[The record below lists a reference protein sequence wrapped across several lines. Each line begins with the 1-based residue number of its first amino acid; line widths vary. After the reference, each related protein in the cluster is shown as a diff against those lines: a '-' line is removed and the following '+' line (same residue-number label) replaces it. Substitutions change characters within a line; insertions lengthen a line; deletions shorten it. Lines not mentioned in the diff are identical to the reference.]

1 MQCFNIISVSQQGN
15 ELKKVLGAGF
25 GIAVLVGGTI
35 GVGILRTPGII
46 AGLIDN
52 YWLIVFAWLFVGG
65 YVLLAAGLFAE
76 MATMM
81 PKAGGPY
88 NYVKRAFGDYAG
100 FLSGWFDYLLN
111 SIAPAYFCIVIGEY
125 LALLFPSL
133 AGYETLMGL
142 SFLILFMLFHLSGVK
157 SGSIAQQITS
167 VAKVLFFV
175 ALVVACFVVD
185 TDTLPAEKVQTLTQN
200 TTILGFLTALQLIMG
215 AYNGWWSGCFFAEED
230 VDPSRNIPRSLFTG
244 VIMVI
249 VIYILLN
256 MAFMHVIPPAALA
269 NSPLAASD
277 VAGVVFGNSGSKLVM
292 IIAIVSI
299 LSILNAYMMIP
310 ARIMFGLSRDNFFIR
325 QGTHVNKGGTPVVSL
340 LITTAF
346 SFVLIIVG
354 SFQQL
359 FALAGF
365 MSLVVTG
372 LSFAAHI
379 KLRRTEPNT
388 PRPYKAWGYPVT
400 PIIVILATA
409 AMFIGF
415 AKSDQFNFM
424 IVAGIGALSYP
435 AFMLIR
441 RA

>member
-1 MQCFNIISVSQQGN
+1 MSQQKN
-15 ELKKVLGAGF
+15 ELKKILGAGF

-35 GVGILRTPGII
+35 GVGILRAPGII
-46 AGLIDN
+46 AGHINN
-52 YWLIVFAWLFVGG
+52 YWLIIFAWLFVGG

-88 NYVKRAFGDYAG
+88 NYVKRAFGDYPG
-100 FLSGWFDYLLN
+100 FISGWFDYLLN

-125 LALLFPSL
+125 LSLLFPAL
-133 AGYETLMGL
+133 AGYETVMGL
-142 SFLILFMLFHLSGVK
+142 GFLTLFMLFHLSGVK
-157 SGSIAQQITS
+157 SGSIAQQVTS
-167 VAKVLFFV
+167 VAKVLFFL
-175 ALVVACFVVD
+175 ALVVACFFID
-185 TDTLPAEKVQTLTQN
+185 TENIPSEKVQSLTEGTTL
-200 TTILGFLTALQLIMG
+200 LGFLTALQLIMG

-230 VDPSRNIPRSLFTG
+230 VDPSRNIPKSLFTG

-277 VAGVVFGNSGSKLVM
+277 VARVVFGDSGSKLVI

-310 ARIMFGLSRDNFFIR
+310 ARIMFGLSRDKFFIR
-325 QGTHVNKGGTPVVSL
+325 QGTQINKGGTPVISL

-346 SFVLIIVG
+346 SFILIIVG

-379 KLRRTEPNT
+379 RLRRSELGA
-388 PRPYKAWGYPVT
+388 PRPYRAWGYPVT
-400 PIIVILATA
+400 PVIVLLATA

-415 AKSDQFNFM
+415 AKSDQFNFL
-424 IVAGIGALSYP
+424 IVLGIGIISYP
-435 AFMLIR
+435 AFKLIR
-441 RA
+441 RE

>member
-1 MQCFNIISVSQQGN
+1 VSQKN
-15 ELKKVLGAGF
+15 ELKRVLGAGF

-46 AGLIDN
+46 AGLLDS
-52 YWLIVFAWLFVGG
+52 YWLIIFAWLFVGG

-100 FLSGWFDYLLN
+100 FISGWFDYLLN

-125 LALLFPSL
+125 LSLLFPSL
-133 AGYETLMGL
+133 VGYETVMGL
-142 SFLILFMLFHLSGVK
+142 GFLVLFMLFHLNGVK
-157 SGSIAQQITS
+157 SGSIAQQVTS
-167 VAKVLFFV
+167 VIKVLFFI
-175 ALVVACFVVD
+175 ALVIACFVID
-185 TDTLPAEKVQTLTQN
+185 TDTIPAEKVERLTEGS
-200 TTILGFLTALQLIMG
+200 TILAFLTVLQLIMG

-230 VDPSRNIPRSLFTG
+230 VNPSRNIPKALFTG
-244 VIMVI
+244 VLMVI
-249 VIYILLN
+249 AIYVLLN
-256 MAFMHVIPPAALA
+256 MAFMHVIPPSALA

-277 VAGVVFGNSGSKLVM
+277 VARVVFGDSGSRLV
-292 IIAIVSI
+292 IVIAIVSI

-310 ARIMFGLSRDNFFIR
+310 ARIMFGLSRDGFFIR
-325 QGTHVNKGGTPVVSL
+325 QGANVNKGGTPVVSL
-340 LITTAF
+340 LVTTAF
-346 SFVLIIVG
+346 SFVLIIIG

-372 LSFAAHI
+372 LAFAAHI
-379 KLRRTEPNT
+379 KLRRSEPSM

-400 PIIVILATA
+400 PIIVLIATV
-409 AMFIGF
+409 AMFVGF
-415 AKSDQFNFM
+415 AKSDQFNFL
-424 IVAGIGALSYP
+424 IVIGVGVISYP
-435 AFMLIR
+435 AFKLLTKKM
-441 RA
+441 

>member
-1 MQCFNIISVSQQGN
+1 MSQQKN

-46 AGLIDN
+46 AGLLDN
-52 YWLIVFAWLFVGG
+52 YWLIIFAWVFVGG

-88 NYVKRAFGDYAG
+88 NYVKRAYGDYPG
-100 FLSGWFDYLLN
+100 FVSGWFDYLLN

-125 LALLFPSL
+125 LSLLFPVL
-133 AGYETLMGL
+133 AGYETAMGL
-142 SFLILFMLFHLSGVK
+142 GFLVLFMLFHLNGVK
-157 SGSIAQQITS
+157 SGSIAQQVTS
-167 VAKVLFFV
+167 VIKVLFFLG
-175 ALVVACFVVD
+175 LVVACFVID
-185 TDTLPAEKVQTLTQN
+185 TDTIPVEKVERLTEGS
-200 TTILGFLTALQLIMG
+200 TILAFLTVLQLIMG

-230 VDPSRNIPRSLFTG
+230 VDPSRNIPKSLFTG
-244 VIMVI
+244 VLMVI
-249 VIYILLN
+249 AIYVLLN
-256 MAFMHVIPPAALA
+256 MAFMHVIPPRALA

-277 VAGVVFGNSGSKLVM
+277 VAGVVFGNSGSRLV
-292 IIAIVSI
+292 IVIAIVSI

-310 ARIMFGLSRDNFFIR
+310 ARIMFGLSRDGFFIK
-325 QGTHVNKGGTPVVSL
+325 QGANVNAGGTPVVSL

-346 SFVLIIVG
+346 SFVLIIIG

-372 LSFAAHI
+372 LAFAAHI
-379 KLRRTEPNT
+379 KLRRSEPDT
-388 PRPYKAWGYPVT
+388 PRPYRAWGYPVT
-400 PIIVILATA
+400 TVIVLLVTM
-409 AMFIGF
+409 AMFAGF
-415 AKSDQFNFM
+415 AKSDQFNFL
-424 IVAGIGALSYP
+424 IVVSVGLVSYP
-435 AFMLIR
+435 AYRLLAKRKI
-441 RA
+441 

>member
-1 MQCFNIISVSQQGN
+1 VSQKN
-15 ELKKVLGAGF
+15 ELRKVLGAGF

-35 GVGILRTPGII
+35 GVGILRAPGII
-46 AGLIDN
+46 AGHVHE
-52 YWLIVFAWLFVGG
+52 YWLIIFAWLFVGG

-100 FLSGWFDYLLN
+100 FISGWFDYLLN

-125 LALLFPSL
+125 LTLLFPPL
-133 AGYETLMGL
+133 TGYETVMGL
-142 SFLILFMLFHLSGVK
+142 GFLVLFMLFHLSGVK
-157 SGSIAQQITS
+157 SGSIAQQVTS
-167 VAKVLFFV
+167 VAKVLFFL
-175 ALVVACFVVD
+175 ALVVACFFVD
-185 TDTLPAEKVQTLTQN
+185 AETVPNEKMQSLTEG

-230 VDPSRNIPRSLFTG
+230 VDPSRNIPKSLFTG
-244 VIMVI
+244 VVMVI
-249 VIYILLN
+249 IIYTLLN

-277 VAGVVFGNSGSKLVM
+277 VARVVFGESGSKLVI
-292 IIAIVSI
+292 IIAVVSI

-310 ARIMFGLSRDNFFIR
+310 ARIMFGLSRDRFFIR
-325 QGTHVNKGGTPVVSL
+325 QGTHINKGGTPVISL

-346 SFVLIIVG
+346 SFMLIIVG

-379 KLRRTEPNT
+379 KLRRTEPDM
-388 PRPYKAWGYPVT
+388 PRPYRAWGYPIT
-400 PIIVILATA
+400 PIVVLLATA

-415 AKSDQFNFM
+415 AKSDQFNFL
-424 IVAGIGALSYP
+424 IVLGVGVISYP
-435 AFMLIR
+435 AFKLIR
-441 RA
+441 KY

>member
-1 MQCFNIISVSQQGN
+1 MSQQKN

-52 YWLIVFAWLFVGG
+52 YWLIIFAWLFVGG

-100 FLSGWFDYLLN
+100 FISGWFDYLLN
-111 SIAPAYFCIVIGEY
+111 SIAPAYFCIVTGEY
-125 LALLFPSL
+125 LSLLFPSL
-133 AGYETLMGL
+133 AGYEMMMGL
-142 SFLILFMLFHLSGVK
+142 GFLILFMLFHLSGVK
-157 SGSIAQQITS
+157 SGSIAQQVTS
-167 VAKVLFFV
+167 VIKVVFFI
-175 ALVVACFVVD
+175 ALVVACFVID
-185 TDTLPAEKVQTLTQN
+185 TGAIPAAKAEKLTEG
-200 TTILGFLTALQLIMG
+200 TSILAFLTALQLIMG

-230 VDPSRNIPRSLFTG
+230 VDPSKNIPRSLFTG

-249 VIYILLN
+249 VIYVLLN
-256 MAFMHVIPPAALA
+256 MAFMHVIPPGALA

-277 VAGVVFGNSGSKLVM
+277 VARVVFGDAGSRLV
-292 IIAIVSI
+292 ILIAIVSI

-310 ARIMFGLSRDNFFIR
+310 ARIMFGLSRDRFFIK
-325 QGTHVNKGGTPVVSL
+325 QGTYINKGGTPVVSL

-372 LSFAAHI
+372 LAFAAHI
-379 KLRRTEPNT
+379 KLRRSEPDA
-388 PRPYKAWGYPVT
+388 PRPYRAWGYPVT
-400 PIIVILATA
+400 PIIVLIATL
-409 AMFIGF
+409 AMFAGF
-415 AKSDQFNFM
+415 AKSDQFNFL
-424 IVAGIGALSYP
+424 IVIGVGVISYP
-435 AFMLIR
+435 AFKLITKN
-441 RA
+441 A

>member
-1 MQCFNIISVSQQGN
+1 MSQQKN

-52 YWLIVFAWLFVGG
+52 YWLIIFAWLFVGG

-100 FLSGWFDYLLN
+100 FVSGWFDYLLN

-125 LALLFPSL
+125 LSLLFPAL
-133 AGYETLMGL
+133 AGYETVLGL
-142 SFLILFMLFHLSGVK
+142 GFLVLFMLFHLNGVK
-157 SGSIAQQITS
+157 SGSIAQQVTS
-167 VAKVLFFV
+167 VIKVLFFI
-175 ALVVACFVVD
+175 ALVISCFVID
-185 TDTLPAEKVQTLTQN
+185 TAAIPVEKAQRLAEGSS
-200 TTILGFLTALQLIMG
+200 ILAFLTVLQLIMG

-230 VDPSRNIPRSLFTG
+230 VDPSKNIPKSLFTG

-249 VIYILLN
+249 VIYVLLN
-256 MAFMHVIPPAALA
+256 MAFLHVIPPSALA

-277 VAGVVFGNSGSKLVM
+277 VARVVFGDSGATLV
-292 IIAIVSI
+292 IVIAIVSI

-310 ARIMFGLSRDNFFIR
+310 ARIMFGLSRDGFFIK
-325 QGTHVNKGGTPVVSL
+325 QGTHINKGGTPVVSL

-346 SFVLIIVG
+346 SFVLIIIG

-372 LSFAAHI
+372 LAFAAHI
-379 KLRRTEPNT
+379 KLRRSEPT
-388 PRPYKAWGYPVT
+388 APRPYKAWGYPVT
-400 PIIVILATA
+400 PIIVLIATL
-409 AMFIGF
+409 AMFVGF
-415 AKSDQFNFM
+415 AKSDQFNFL
-424 IVAGIGALSYP
+424 IVIGVGVISYP
-435 AFMLIR
+435 AYKLITKS
-441 RA
+441 A

>member
-1 MQCFNIISVSQQGN
+1 MSQQKN

-52 YWLIVFAWLFVGG
+52 YWLIIFAWLFVGG

-100 FLSGWFDYLLN
+100 FISGWFDYLLN

-125 LALLFPSL
+125 LSLLFPALS
-133 AGYETLMGL
+133 GYETIIGL
-142 SFLILFMLFHLSGVK
+142 GFLLLFMLFHLSGVK
-157 SGSIAQQITS
+157 SGSIAQQVTS
-167 VAKVLFFV
+167 VVKVLFFL
-175 ALVVACFVVD
+175 ALVVACFVIK
-185 TDTLPAEKVQTLTQN
+185 TETIPTEKIQTLTEG
-200 TTILGFLTALQLIMG
+200 TTILAFLTALQLIMG

-230 VDPSRNIPRSLFTG
+230 VDPSRNIPKSLFTG

-249 VIYILLN
+249 AIYVLLN
-256 MAFMHVIPPAALA
+256 MAFMYVIPPAVLA

-277 VAGVVFGNSGSKLVM
+277 VARVVFGDSGARLVM
-292 IIAIVSI
+292 VISVVSI

-310 ARIMFGLSRDNFFIR
+310 ARIMFGLSRDRFFIS
-325 QGTHVNKGGTPVVSL
+325 QGTYINKGGTPVVSL
-340 LITTAF
+340 LVTTAF

-359 FALAGF
+359 FSLAGF

-372 LSFAAHI
+372 LAFAAHI
-379 KLRRTEPNT
+379 KLRRVEPSA

-400 PIIVILATA
+400 PIIVLIATV

-415 AKSDQFNFM
+415 AKSDTFNFL
-424 IVAGIGALSYP
+424 IVLGIGVISYP
-435 AFMLIR
+435 AFRILS
-441 RA
+441 ASK

>member
-1 MQCFNIISVSQQGN
+1 MSQQKN
-15 ELKKVLGAGF
+15 ELKKILGAGF

-35 GVGILRTPGII
+35 GVGILRAPGII
-46 AGLIDN
+46 AGHVHS
-52 YWLIVFAWLFVGG
+52 YWLIIFAWLFVGG

-100 FLSGWFDYLLN
+100 FISGWFDYLLN

-125 LALLFPSL
+125 LALLFPPL
-133 AGYETLMGL
+133 AGFETLIGL
-142 SFLILFMLFHLSGVK
+142 GFLILFMLFHLSGVK

-175 ALVVACFVVD
+175 ALVIACFFVD
-185 TDTLPAEKVQTLTQN
+185 TGTITPEKAEGLVES

-230 VDPSRNIPRSLFTG
+230 VDPSRNIPKSLFTG

-277 VAGVVFGNSGSKLVM
+277 VARVVFGESGSKLVI
-292 IIAIVSI
+292 IIAVVSI

-310 ARIMFGLSRDNFFIR
+310 ARIMFGLSRDRFFIR
-325 QGTHVNKGGTPVVSL
+325 QGTHINKGGTPVISL

-379 KLRRTEPNT
+379 KLRRTEPNA
-388 PRPYKAWGYPVT
+388 PRPYRAWGYPVT
-400 PIIVILATA
+400 PVIVLLATA

-415 AKSDQFNFM
+415 AKSDQFNFL
-424 IVAGIGALSYP
+424 IVLGVGVISYP
-435 AFMLIR
+435 AFKLIR
-441 RA
+441 KF

>member
-1 MQCFNIISVSQQGN
+1 VSQKN
-15 ELKKVLGAGF
+15 ELKRVLGAGF

-46 AGLIDN
+46 AGLLDS
-52 YWLIVFAWLFVGG
+52 YWLIIFAWLFVGG

-100 FLSGWFDYLLN
+100 FISGWFDYLLN

-125 LALLFPSL
+125 LSLLFPSL
-133 AGYETLMGL
+133 AGYETVMGL
-142 SFLILFMLFHLSGVK
+142 GFLVLFMLFHLNGVK
-157 SGSIAQQITS
+157 SGSIAQQVTS
-167 VAKVLFFV
+167 VIKVLFFI
-175 ALVVACFVVD
+175 ALVIACFVID
-185 TDTLPAEKVQTLTQN
+185 TDTIPAEKVERLTEGS
-200 TTILGFLTALQLIMG
+200 TILAFLTVLQLIMG

-230 VDPSRNIPRSLFTG
+230 VNPSRNIPKALFTG
-244 VIMVI
+244 VLMVI
-249 VIYILLN
+249 AIYVLLN
-256 MAFMHVIPPAALA
+256 MAFMHVIPPSALA

-277 VAGVVFGNSGSKLVM
+277 VARVVFGDSGSRLV
-292 IIAIVSI
+292 IVIAIVSI

-310 ARIMFGLSRDNFFIR
+310 ARIMFGLSRDGFFIR
-325 QGTHVNKGGTPVVSL
+325 QGANVNKGGTPVVSL
-340 LITTAF
+340 LVTTAF
-346 SFVLIIVG
+346 SFVLIIIG

-372 LSFAAHI
+372 LAFAAHI
-379 KLRRTEPNT
+379 KLRRSEPSM

-400 PIIVILATA
+400 PIIVLIATV
-409 AMFIGF
+409 AMFVGF
-415 AKSDQFNFM
+415 AKSDQFNFL
-424 IVAGIGALSYP
+424 IVIGVGVISYP
-435 AFMLIR
+435 AFKLLTKKM
-441 RA
+441 

>member
-1 MQCFNIISVSQQGN
+1 VSQQKN

-46 AGLIDN
+46 AGLLDN
-52 YWLIVFAWLFVGG
+52 YWLIIFAWLFVGG

-81 PKAGGPY
+81 PRAGGPY

-100 FLSGWFDYLLN
+100 FISGWFDYLLN

-125 LALLFPSL
+125 LSLLFPSL
-133 AGYETLMGL
+133 AGYETAIGL
-142 SFLILFMLFHLSGVK
+142 GFLILFMLFHLNGVK
-157 SGSIAQQITS
+157 SGSIAQQVTS
-167 VAKVLFFV
+167 VIKVLFFI
-175 ALVVACFVVD
+175 ALVVACFVMD
-185 TDTLPAEKVQTLTQN
+185 TGSIPAEKVERITESSS
-200 TTILGFLTALQLIMG
+200 ILAFLTVLQLIMG

-230 VDPSRNIPRSLFTG
+230 VNPSKNIPRSLFTG

-249 VIYILLN
+249 AIYVLLN

-269 NSPLAASD
+269 NAPLAASD
-277 VAGVVFGNSGSKLVM
+277 VARVVFGDSGATLV
-292 IIAIVSI
+292 IVIAIVSI

-310 ARIMFGLSRDNFFIR
+310 ARIMFGLSRDGFFIK
-325 QGTHVNKGGTPVVSL
+325 QGANVNKGGTPVVSL

-346 SFVLIIVG
+346 SFVLIIIG

-372 LSFAAHI
+372 LAFAAHI
-379 KLRRTEPNT
+379 KLRRSEPDM

-400 PIIVILATA
+400 PMIVLLATLA
-409 AMFIGF
+409 LFIGF
-415 AKSDQFNFM
+415 AKSDQFNFL
-424 IVAGIGALSYP
+424 IVLGVGLISYP
-435 AFMLIR
+435 AFKLLMR
-441 RA
+441 NK

>member
-1 MQCFNIISVSQQGN
+1 MSQNN

-52 YWLIVFAWLFVGG
+52 YWLIIFAWLFVGG

-100 FLSGWFDYLLN
+100 FISGWFDYLLN

-125 LALLFPSL
+125 LSILFPKL
-133 AGYETLMGL
+133 VGYETVMGL
-142 SFLILFMLFHLSGVK
+142 GFLVLFMLFHLSGVK
-157 SGSIAQQITS
+157 SGSIAQQVTS
-167 VAKVLFFV
+167 VIKVVFFLG
-175 ALVVACFVVD
+175 LVVACFVVE
-185 TDTLPAEKVQTLTQN
+185 PENVSAEKVEKLTEG
-200 TTILGFLTALQLIMG
+200 TSILAFLTALQLIMG

-230 VDPSRNIPRSLFTG
+230 VDPSRNIPKSLFTG

-249 VIYILLN
+249 AIYVLMN
-256 MAFMHVIPPAALA
+256 MAFMHVIPPHALA
-269 NSPLAASD
+269 NSALAASD
-277 VAGVVFGNSGSKLVM
+277 VAGLIFGESGSKLV
-292 IIAIVSI
+292 ILISIASI
-299 LSILNAYMMIP
+299 LGILNAYMMIP
-310 ARIMFGLSRDNFFIR
+310 ARIMFGLSRDRFFIK
-325 QGTHVNKGGTPVVSL
+325 QGTNINKGGTPVVSL

-372 LSFAAHI
+372 LAFAAHI
-379 KLRRTEPNT
+379 KLRRSEPNS
-388 PRPYKAWGYPVT
+388 PRPYRAWGYPVT
-400 PIIVILATA
+400 PIIVLLATV
-409 AMFIGF
+409 AMFAGF

-424 IVAGIGALSYP
+424 IVVGIGVISYP
-435 AFMLIR
+435 AFLFIQKKY
-441 RA
+441 

>member
-1 MQCFNIISVSQQGN
+1 VSQKN
-15 ELKKVLGAGF
+15 ELKRVLGAGF

-46 AGLIDN
+46 AGLLDS
-52 YWLIVFAWLFVGG
+52 YWLIIFAWLFVGG

-100 FLSGWFDYLLN
+100 FISGWFDYLLN

-125 LALLFPSL
+125 LSLLFPSL
-133 AGYETLMGL
+133 AGYETVMGL
-142 SFLILFMLFHLSGVK
+142 GFLVLFMLFHLNGVK
-157 SGSIAQQITS
+157 SGSIAQQVTS
-167 VAKVLFFV
+167 VIKVLFFI
-175 ALVVACFVVD
+175 ALVIACFVID
-185 TDTLPAEKVQTLTQN
+185 TDTIPAEKVERLTEGS
-200 TTILGFLTALQLIMG
+200 TILAFLTVLQLIMG

-230 VDPSRNIPRSLFTG
+230 LNPSRNIPKALFTG
-244 VIMVI
+244 VLMVI
-249 VIYILLN
+249 AIYVLLN
-256 MAFMHVIPPAALA
+256 MAFMHVIPPSALA

-277 VAGVVFGNSGSKLVM
+277 VARVVFGDSGSRLV
-292 IIAIVSI
+292 IVIAIVSI

-310 ARIMFGLSRDNFFIR
+310 ARIMFGLSRDGFFIR
-325 QGTHVNKGGTPVVSL
+325 QGANVNKGGTPVVSL
-340 LITTAF
+340 LVTTAF
-346 SFVLIIVG
+346 SFVLIIIG

-372 LSFAAHI
+372 LAFAAHI
-379 KLRRTEPNT
+379 KLRRSEPSM

-400 PIIVILATA
+400 PIIVLIATV
-409 AMFIGF
+409 AMFVGF
-415 AKSDQFNFM
+415 AKSDQFNFL
-424 IVAGIGALSYP
+424 IVIGVGVISYP
-435 AFMLIR
+435 AFKLLTKKM
-441 RA
+441 

>member
-1 MQCFNIISVSQQGN
+1 VSQQKN

-52 YWLIVFAWLFVGG
+52 YWLIIFAWLFVGG

-88 NYVKRAFGDYAG
+88 NYVKRAFGNYAG
-100 FLSGWFDYLLN
+100 FVSGWFDYLLN

-125 LALLFPSL
+125 LSLLFPAL
-133 AGYETLMGL
+133 TGYETVMGL
-142 SFLILFMLFHLSGVK
+142 GFLVLFMLFHLNGVK
-157 SGSIAQQITS
+157 SGSIAQQVTS
-167 VAKVLFFV
+167 VIKVLFFI
-175 ALVVACFVVD
+175 ALVISCFVID
-185 TDTLPAEKVQTLTQN
+185 TAAIPVEKAQRLAEGSS
-200 TTILGFLTALQLIMG
+200 ILAFLTVLQLIMG

-230 VDPSRNIPRSLFTG
+230 VDPSKNIPKSLFTG

-249 VIYILLN
+249 VIYVLLN
-256 MAFMHVIPPAALA
+256 MAFMHVIPPSVLA
-269 NSPLAASD
+269 NAPLAASD
-277 VAGVVFGNSGSKLVM
+277 VARVVFGDSGATLV
-292 IIAIVSI
+292 IVIAIVSI

-310 ARIMFGLSRDNFFIR
+310 ARIMFGLSRDGFFIK
-325 QGTHVNKGGTPVVSL
+325 QGTHINKGGTPVVSL

-346 SFVLIIVG
+346 SFVLIIIG

-372 LSFAAHI
+372 LAFAAHI
-379 KLRRTEPNT
+379 KLRRSEPNA

-400 PIIVILATA
+400 PIIVLIATLAL
-409 AMFIGF
+409 FVGF
-415 AKSDQFNFM
+415 AKSDQFNFL
-424 IVAGIGALSYP
+424 IVIGVGVISYP
-435 AFMLIR
+435 AFKLITKNV
-441 RA
+441 

>member
-1 MQCFNIISVSQQGN
+1 MSEQKN
-15 ELKKVLGAGF
+15 ELKKILGAGF

-35 GVGILRTPGII
+35 GVGILRAPGII
-46 AGLIDN
+46 AGHIPA
-52 YWLIVFAWLFVGG
+52 YWLIIFAWLFVGG

-100 FLSGWFDYLLN
+100 FISGWFDYLLN

-125 LALLFPSL
+125 LALLFPL
-133 AGYETLMGL
+133 LGGYETVMGL
-142 SFLILFMLFHLSGVK
+142 GFLVLFMLFHLSGVK

-175 ALVVACFVVD
+175 ALVIACFFAD
-185 TDTLPAEKVQTLTQN
+185 TGTIAPGKAQGLVQN

-230 VDPSRNIPRSLFTG
+230 VDPSRNIPKSLFTG
-244 VIMVI
+244 AIMVI

-256 MAFMHVIPPAALA
+256 MAFLHVIPPAALA

-277 VAGVVFGNSGSKLVM
+277 VARVVFGEPGSRLVI

-310 ARIMFGLSRDNFFIR
+310 ARIMFGLSRDRFFIR
-325 QGTHVNKGGTPVVSL
+325 QGTNINKGGTPVISL

-346 SFVLIIVG
+346 SFILIIVG

-372 LSFAAHI
+372 LSFAAHM
-379 KLRRTEPNT
+379 KLRKSAPDA
-388 PRPYKAWGYPVT
+388 PRPYRAWGYPVT
-400 PIIVILATA
+400 PVIVLLATA

-415 AKSDQFNFM
+415 AKSDQFNFL
-424 IVAGIGALSYP
+424 IVAGIGILSYP
-435 AFMLIR
+435 AFRLIR
-441 RA
+441 KY

>member
-1 MQCFNIISVSQQGN
+1 MSQKN
-15 ELKKVLGAGF
+15 ELKRVLGAGF

-46 AGLIDN
+46 AGLLDS
-52 YWLIVFAWLFVGG
+52 YWLIIFAWLFVGG

-100 FLSGWFDYLLN
+100 FISGWFDYLLN

-125 LALLFPSL
+125 LSLLFPSL
-133 AGYETLMGL
+133 AGYETVMGL
-142 SFLILFMLFHLSGVK
+142 GFLVLFMLFHLNGVK
-157 SGSIAQQITS
+157 SGSIAQQVTS
-167 VAKVLFFV
+167 VIKVLFFI
-175 ALVVACFVVD
+175 ALVIACFVID
-185 TDTLPAEKVQTLTQN
+185 TDTIAAEKVERLTEGS
-200 TTILGFLTALQLIMG
+200 TILAFLTVLQLIMG

-230 VDPSRNIPRSLFTG
+230 VNPSRNIPKALFTG
-244 VIMVI
+244 VLMVI
-249 VIYILLN
+249 AIYVLLN
-256 MAFMHVIPPAALA
+256 MAFMHVIPPSALA

-277 VAGVVFGNSGSKLVM
+277 VARVVFGDSGSRLV
-292 IIAIVSI
+292 IVIAIVSI

-310 ARIMFGLSRDNFFIR
+310 ARIMFGLSRDGFFIR
-325 QGTHVNKGGTPVVSL
+325 QGANVNKGGTPVVSL
-340 LITTAF
+340 LVTTAF
-346 SFVLIIVG
+346 SFVLIIIG

-372 LSFAAHI
+372 LAFAAHI
-379 KLRRTEPNT
+379 KLRRSEPNM

-400 PIIVILATA
+400 PIIVLIATL
-409 AMFIGF
+409 AMFVGF
-415 AKSDQFNFM
+415 AKSDQFNFL
-424 IVAGIGALSYP
+424 IVIGVGVISYP
-435 AFMLIR
+435 AFKLLTKK
-441 RA
+441 

>member
-1 MQCFNIISVSQQGN
+1 VSQKN
-15 ELKKVLGAGF
+15 ELKRVLGAGF

-46 AGLIDN
+46 AGLLDS
-52 YWLIVFAWLFVGG
+52 YWLIIFAWLFVGG

-100 FLSGWFDYLLN
+100 FISGWFDYLLN

-125 LALLFPSL
+125 LSLLFPSL
-133 AGYETLMGL
+133 AGYETVMGL
-142 SFLILFMLFHLSGVK
+142 GFLVLFMLFHLNGVK
-157 SGSIAQQITS
+157 SGSIAQQVTS
-167 VAKVLFFV
+167 VIKVLFFI
-175 ALVVACFVVD
+175 ALVIACFVID
-185 TDTLPAEKVQTLTQN
+185 TDTIPAEKVERLTEGS
-200 TTILGFLTALQLIMG
+200 TILAFLTVLQLIMG

-230 VDPSRNIPRSLFTG
+230 VNPSRNIPKALFTG
-244 VIMVI
+244 VLMVI
-249 VIYILLN
+249 AIYVLLN
-256 MAFMHVIPPAALA
+256 MAFMHVIPPNALA

-277 VAGVVFGNSGSKLVM
+277 VARVVFGDSGSRLV
-292 IIAIVSI
+292 IVIAIVSI

-310 ARIMFGLSRDNFFIR
+310 ARIMFGLSRDGFFIK
-325 QGTHVNKGGTPVVSL
+325 QGANVNKGGTPVVSL
-340 LITTAF
+340 LVTTAF
-346 SFVLIIVG
+346 SFVLIIIG

-372 LSFAAHI
+372 LAFAAHI
-379 KLRRTEPNT
+379 KLRRSEPNM

-400 PIIVILATA
+400 PIIVLIATL
-409 AMFIGF
+409 AMFVGF
-415 AKSDQFNFM
+415 AKSDQFNFL
-424 IVAGIGALSYP
+424 IVIGVGVISYP
-435 AFMLIR
+435 AFKLLTKK
-441 RA
+441 

>member
-1 MQCFNIISVSQQGN
+1 MNVSQQKN

-46 AGLIDN
+46 AGLIDQ
-52 YWLIVFAWLFVGG
+52 YWLILFAWLFVGG

-100 FLSGWFDYLLN
+100 FVSGWFDYLLN

-133 AGYETLMGL
+133 TGYETIMGL
-142 SFLILFMLFHLSGVK
+142 GFLVLFMLFHLSGVK

-167 VAKVLFFV
+167 VIKVVFFL
-175 ALVVACFVVD
+175 ALVVACFVIEAETIPAVKVD
-185 TDTLPAEKVQTLTQN
+185 SLVEKTS
-200 TTILGFLTALQLIMG
+200 ILGFLTALQLIMG

-230 VDPSRNIPRSLFTG
+230 VDPSRNIPKSLFTG

-249 VIYILLN
+249 AIYVLLN
-256 MAFMHVIPPAALA
+256 MAFMHVIPPSALA
-269 NSPLAASD
+269 NSSLAASD
-277 VAGVVFGNSGSKLVM
+277 VARVVFGDSGAKLV
-292 IIAIVSI
+292 ILISIASI
-299 LSILNAYMMIP
+299 LGILNAYMMIP
-310 ARIMFGLSRDNFFIR
+310 ARIMFGLSRDKFFIK
-325 QGTHVNKGGTPVVSL
+325 QGTHINKGGTPVVSL

-372 LSFAAHI
+372 LAFAAHI
-379 KLRRTEPNT
+379 KLRKTEPNT
-388 PRPYKAWGYPVT
+388 PRPYRAWGYPVT
-400 PIIVILATA
+400 PVIVILATI

-415 AKSDQFNFM
+415 AKSDQFNFL
-424 IVAGIGALSYP
+424 IVVGIGIFSYP
-435 AFMLIR
+435 AFWIIR
-441 RA
+441 KM

>member
-1 MQCFNIISVSQQGN
+1 MSQQKN

-46 AGLIDN
+46 AGLLDN
-52 YWLIVFAWLFVGG
+52 YWLIIFAWLFVGG

-81 PKAGGPY
+81 PRAGGPY

-100 FLSGWFDYLLN
+100 FISGWFDYLLN

-125 LALLFPSL
+125 LSLLFPSL
-133 AGYETLMGL
+133 AGYETAIGL
-142 SFLILFMLFHLSGVK
+142 GFLILFMLFHLNGVK
-157 SGSIAQQITS
+157 SGSIAQQVTS
-167 VAKVLFFV
+167 VIKVLFFI
-175 ALVVACFVVD
+175 ALVVACFVMD
-185 TDTLPAEKVQTLTQN
+185 TGSIPAEKVERITESSS
-200 TTILGFLTALQLIMG
+200 ILAFLTVLQLIMG

-230 VDPSRNIPRSLFTG
+230 VNPSKNIPRSLFTG

-249 VIYILLN
+249 AIYVLLN

-269 NSPLAASD
+269 NAPLAASD
-277 VAGVVFGNSGSKLVM
+277 VARVVFGDSGATLV
-292 IIAIVSI
+292 IVIAIVSI

-310 ARIMFGLSRDNFFIR
+310 ARIMFGLSRDGFFIK
-325 QGTHVNKGGTPVVSL
+325 QGANVNKGGTPVVSL

-346 SFVLIIVG
+346 SFVLIIIG

-372 LSFAAHI
+372 LAFAAHI
-379 KLRRTEPNT
+379 KLRRSEPDM

-400 PIIVILATA
+400 PMIVLLATLA
-409 AMFIGF
+409 LFIGF
-415 AKSDQFNFM
+415 AKSDQFNFL
-424 IVAGIGALSYP
+424 IVLGVGLISYP
-435 AFMLIR
+435 AFKLLMR
-441 RA
+441 NK

>member
-1 MQCFNIISVSQQGN
+1 VSQQKN

-46 AGLIDN
+46 AGLLDS
-52 YWLIVFAWLFVGG
+52 YWLIIFAWLFVGG

-100 FLSGWFDYLLN
+100 FISGWFDYLLN

-125 LALLFPSL
+125 LSLLFPPL
-133 AGYETLMGL
+133 ASYETILGL
-142 SFLILFMLFHLSGVK
+142 GFLVLFMLFHLSGVK
-157 SGSIAQQITS
+157 SGSIAQQVTS
-167 VAKVLFFV
+167 VIKMLFFL
-175 ALVVACFVVD
+175 ALVICCFVMK
-185 TDTLPAEKVQTLTQN
+185 TDGIPSEKIESLN
-200 TTILGFLTALQLIMG
+200 EKGGILAFLTVLQLIMG

-230 VDPSRNIPRSLFTG
+230 VNPSRNIPKSLFTG

-249 VIYILLN
+249 AIYILLN
-256 MAFMHVIPPAALA
+256 MAFMYVIPPAALA
-269 NSPLAASD
+269 DSPLAASD
-277 VAGVVFGNSGSKLVM
+277 VARVVFGESGGTLVTV
-292 IIAIVSI
+292 ISIVSI

-310 ARIMFGLSRDNFFIR
+310 ARIMFGLSRDGFFIK
-325 QGTHVNKGGTPVVSL
+325 QGTQINAGGTPVVSL
-340 LITTAF
+340 IITTAF
-346 SFVLIIVG
+346 SFILIIIG

-359 FALAGF
+359 FSLAGF

-372 LSFAAHI
+372 LAFAAHI
-379 KLRRTEPNT
+379 KLRRSEPEA
-388 PRPYKAWGYPVT
+388 PRPYRAWGYPVT
-400 PIIVILATA
+400 PILVLIATI

-415 AKSDQFNFM
+415 AKSDTFNFW
-424 IVAGIGALSYP
+424 IVAGIAVISYP
-435 AFMLIR
+435 TFLLLKKR
-441 RA
+441 N

>member
-1 MQCFNIISVSQQGN
+1 VSQQKN

-52 YWLIVFAWLFVGG
+52 YWLIIFAWLFVGG

-100 FLSGWFDYLLN
+100 FVSGWFDYLLN

-125 LALLFPSL
+125 LSLLFPVL
-133 AGYETLMGL
+133 TGYETVMGL
-142 SFLILFMLFHLSGVK
+142 GFLVLFMLFHLNGVK
-157 SGSIAQQITS
+157 SGSIAQQVTS
-167 VAKVLFFV
+167 VIKVLFFI
-175 ALVVACFVVD
+175 ALVISCFVID
-185 TDTLPAEKVQTLTQN
+185 TTAIPVEKAQRLAEGSS
-200 TTILGFLTALQLIMG
+200 ILAFLTVLQLIMG

-230 VDPSRNIPRSLFTG
+230 VDPSKNIPKSLFTG

-249 VIYILLN
+249 VIYVLLN
-256 MAFMHVIPPAALA
+256 MAFLHVIPPSALA

-277 VAGVVFGNSGSKLVM
+277 VARVVFGDSGATLV
-292 IIAIVSI
+292 IVIAIVSI

-310 ARIMFGLSRDNFFIR
+310 ARIMFGLSRDGFFIK
-325 QGTHVNKGGTPVVSL
+325 QGTHINKGGTPVVSL

-346 SFVLIIVG
+346 SFVLIIIG

-372 LSFAAHI
+372 LAFAAHI
-379 KLRRTEPNT
+379 KLRRSEPNT

-400 PIIVILATA
+400 PIIVLIATL
-409 AMFIGF
+409 AMFVGF
-415 AKSDQFNFM
+415 AKSDQFNFL
-424 IVAGIGALSYP
+424 IVIGVGIISYP
-435 AFMLIR
+435 AFILIR
-441 RA
+441 KTSTTKHF

>member
-1 MQCFNIISVSQQGN
+1 MSQQKN

-46 AGLIDN
+46 AGLLDS
-52 YWLIVFAWLFVGG
+52 YWLIIFAWLFVGG

-100 FLSGWFDYLLN
+100 FITGWFDYLLN

-125 LALLFPSL
+125 LSLLFPSL
-133 AGYETLMGL
+133 AGYETVMGL
-142 SFLILFMLFHLSGVK
+142 GFLVLFMLFHLNGVK
-157 SGSIAQQITS
+157 SGSIAQQVTS
-167 VAKVLFFV
+167 VIKVLFFI
-175 ALVVACFVVD
+175 ALVVACFVID
-185 TDTLPAEKVQTLTQN
+185 TDTIPAEKVEQLTEGS
-200 TTILGFLTALQLIMG
+200 TILAFLTALQLIMG

-230 VDPSRNIPRSLFTG
+230 VNPSRNIPRSLFTG
-244 VIMVI
+244 VLMVI
-249 VIYILLN
+249 AIYVLLN
-256 MAFMHVIPPAALA
+256 MAFMHVIPPSALA

-277 VAGVVFGNSGSKLVM
+277 VAGVVFGDSGSRLV
-292 IIAIVSI
+292 IVIAIVSI

-310 ARIMFGLSRDNFFIR
+310 ARIMFGLSRDSFFIK
-325 QGTHVNKGGTPVVSL
+325 QGTYINKGGTPVVSL

-346 SFVLIIVG
+346 SFVLIIIG

-372 LSFAAHI
+372 LAFAAHI
-379 KLRRTEPNT
+379 KLRRSEPNT
-388 PRPYKAWGYPVT
+388 PRAYKAWGYPVT
-400 PIIVILATA
+400 PIIVLIATA

-415 AKSDQFNFM
+415 AKSDQFNFL
-424 IVAGIGALSYP
+424 IVIGVGVISYP
-435 AFMLIR
+435 AFKILTKR
-441 RA
+441 R

>member
-1 MQCFNIISVSQQGN
+1 MRQQKN
-15 ELKKVLGAGF
+15 ELQKVLGAGF

-46 AGLIDN
+46 AGLIDS
-52 YWLIVFAWLFVGG
+52 YWLIIFAWLFVGG
-65 YVLLAAGLFAE
+65 YVLLAASLFAE

-88 NYVKRAFGDYAG
+88 NYVKQAFGNYAG
-100 FLSGWFDYLLN
+100 FISGWFDYLLN

-125 LALLFPSL
+125 LALLIPAL
-133 AGYETLMGL
+133 AGYETILGL
-142 SFLILFMLFHLSGVK
+142 GFLILFMLFHLNGVK
-157 SGSIAQQITS
+157 SGSIAQQVTS
-167 VAKVLFFV
+167 VIKVVFFL
-175 ALVVACFVVD
+175 ALVVACFVID
-185 TDTLPAEKVQTLTQN
+185 TGSIPAAKAEKLTEG
-200 TTILGFLTALQLIMG
+200 TSILAFLTALQLIMG

-230 VDPSRNIPRSLFTG
+230 VDPSRNIPKSLFTG
-244 VIMVI
+244 VGMVI
-249 VIYILLN
+249 AIYVLLN

-277 VAGVVFGNSGSKLVM
+277 VARVVFGDAGARLVM
-292 IIAIVSI
+292 IISVVSI

-325 QGTHVNKGGTPVVSL
+325 QGTYINKGGTPVVSL

-359 FALAGF
+359 FSLAGF

-372 LSFAAHI
+372 LAFAAHI
-379 KLRRTEPNT
+379 KLRRSEPDT

-400 PIIVILATA
+400 PIIVLLATV

-424 IVAGIGALSYP
+424 SVLGVGVISYP
-435 AFMLIR
+435 AYKLLTKSK
-441 RA
+441 

>member
-1 MQCFNIISVSQQGN
+1 MSQQKN

-46 AGLIDN
+46 AGLLDN
-52 YWLIVFAWLFVGG
+52 YWLIIFAWLFVGG

-100 FLSGWFDYLLN
+100 FISGWFDYLLN

-125 LALLFPSL
+125 LSLLFPAL
-133 AGYETLMGL
+133 ASYETILGL
-142 SFLILFMLFHLSGVK
+142 GFLVLFMLFHLSGVK
-157 SGSIAQQITS
+157 SGSIAQQVTS
-167 VAKVLFFV
+167 VIKMLFFI
-175 ALVVACFVVD
+175 ALVICCFVMK
-185 TDTLPAEKVQTLTQN
+185 TDGIPAEKIQSLN
-200 TTILGFLTALQLIMG
+200 EKGGILAFLTVLQLIMG

-230 VDPSRNIPRSLFTG
+230 VNPSRNIPKSLFTG

-249 VIYILLN
+249 AIYILLN
-256 MAFMHVIPPAALA
+256 MAFMYVIPPAALA

-277 VAGVVFGNSGSKLVM
+277 VARVVFGESGGTLV
-292 IIAIVSI
+292 IVISIVSI

-310 ARIMFGLSRDNFFIR
+310 ARIMFGLSRDGFFIK
-325 QGTHVNKGGTPVVSL
+325 QGTQINAGGTPVVSL
-340 LITTAF
+340 IVTTAF
-346 SFVLIIVG
+346 SFILIIIG

-359 FALAGF
+359 FSLAGF

-372 LSFAAHI
+372 LAFAAHI
-379 KLRRTEPNT
+379 KLRRSEPEA
-388 PRPYKAWGYPVT
+388 PRPYRAWGYPVT
-400 PIIVILATA
+400 PIIVLIATI

-415 AKSDQFNFM
+415 AKSDTFNFW
-424 IVAGIGALSYP
+424 IVAGVAVISYP
-435 AFMLIR
+435 TFLLLKKRI
-441 RA
+441 